1 MQLRSSLKQLWI
13 ESKANPGFTILY
25 VGGVAFTVTFTM
37 VIAMIFYVHVA
48 PVYPEYNRGTT
59 SYISSDDDEQ
69 YRQAFRGRIHGEI
82 QKP

>member
-59 SYISSDDDEQ
+59 SYISS
-69 YRQAFRGRIHGEI
+69 ATI
-82 QKP
+82 QNQTA